1 MVAHIKLET
10 YLTLSGMTFRSCPR
24 VLRAGLRLIWPPSS
38 PARQPW
44 PPLAVPRRN
53 PSPSSPSALSS
64 CSCPHRLPRHRRH
77 HRRPRR
83 PAPHH
88 RRPHRPAKA
97 TPTSVTRPNSPSSR
111 STTRPFS
118 TSSNNERPHPHP
130 VRAPQTWLSPFPS
143 SFLALPSF
151 HSPSTRSCWSPCLRS
166 PRPRSLQQILLV
178 CFDH

>member
-1 MVAHIKLET
+1 
-10 YLTLSGMTFRSCPR
+10 MTFRSCPR
-24 VLRAGLRLIWPPSS
+24 VLRAGLQLIWPPSS

-118 TSSNNERPHPHP
+118 TSSNNERPHPQP

-143 SFLALPSF
+143 SFLAPSF
-151 HSPSTRSCWSPCLRS
+151 HSP
-166 PRPRSLQQILLV
+166 QQRGVVGHLACDHPGHGRCKKILLV
-178 CFDH
+178 CF